1 MNGQRVGR
9 IGRRRILNGGNV
21 FAGANIK
28 GSVEGDCM
36 DEQADRLSAPYLDLV
51 KLTCC
56 VGGRLPTGDIR
67 RTTATHARPLRIV
80 RHHRRKR
87 TVKSHA

>member
-28 GSVEGDCM
+28 GSVEGDC
-36 DEQADRLSAPYLDLV
+36 
-51 KLTCC
+51 
-56 VGGRLPTGDIR
+56 
-67 RTTATHARPLRIV
+67 IV